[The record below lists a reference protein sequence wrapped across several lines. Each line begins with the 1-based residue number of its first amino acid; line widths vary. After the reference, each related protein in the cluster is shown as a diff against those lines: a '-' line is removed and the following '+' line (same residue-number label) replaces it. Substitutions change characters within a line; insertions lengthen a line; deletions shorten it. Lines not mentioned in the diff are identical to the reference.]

1 MKGSGRDNALF
12 IIKREFTIYKGIKA
26 IPLHWKL
33 KENRYARLLQFQYC
47 YKVKFI
53 SRNYNDYWI
62 KIRHGDRV
70 TWGGVLLGE
79 GEEGGGGGQQPP
91 LADLGHDDVD
101 GDPGVVQTE
110 TQQTCKQCPLLTCK
124 WRYRW
129 GSGCHTNWN
138 ITVTSARLSKCVG
151 AATVRGNRL
160 RKTRACTSEEG
171 KEGELIP
178 SPPALVYWVTHP
190 RRCVRSFRLYRYIIR
205 LSVCCQHWA
214 AAAWL
219 CGVRCGCGVRGL

>member
-1 MKGSGRDNALF
+1 MHNALF

-53 SRNYNDYWI
+53 SRNYSDYWI

-70 TWGGVLLGE
+70 TRGGVLLGE

-110 TQQTCKQCPLLTCK
+110 TQQTCKQCPLQTC
-124 WRYRW
+124 
-129 GSGCHTNWN
+129 
-138 ITVTSARLSKCVG
+138 
-151 AATVRGNRL
+151 
-160 RKTRACTSEEG
+160 
-171 KEGELIP
+171 
-178 SPPALVYWVTHP
+178 
-190 RRCVRSFRLYRYIIR
+190 
-205 LSVCCQHWA
+205 
-214 AAAWL
+214 
-219 CGVRCGCGVRGL
+219 

>member
-53 SRNYNDYWI
+53 SRNYSDYWI

-70 TWGGVLLGE
+70 TRGGVLLGE

-110 TQQTCKQCPLLTCK
+110 TQQTCKQ
-124 WRYRW
+124 Y
-129 GSGCHTNWN
+129 
-138 ITVTSARLSKCVG
+138 
-151 AATVRGNRL
+151 
-160 RKTRACTSEEG
+160 
-171 KEGELIP
+171 
-178 SPPALVYWVTHP
+178 
-190 RRCVRSFRLYRYIIR
+190 
-205 LSVCCQHWA
+205 CQSIA
-214 AAAWL
+214 DM
-219 CGVRCGCGVRGL
+219 